1 MENKY
6 FQQALSSMA
15 ANAAYGDAIR
25 HLYDCGLSV
34 TQIHKS
40 LDFPASIETIESVIQ
55 DYEMKKSSKDSDY
68 EYIQTEDSYGRR
80 SFIRVSKKDPSA

>member
-34 TQIHKS
+34 AEIHKN
-40 LDFPASIETIESVIQ
+40 LDFPASIETIESVIH
-55 DYEMKKSSKDSDY
+55 DYEIKKASKEADY
-68 EYIQTEDSYGRR
+68 EYIQQEDSLGRR
-80 SFIRVSKKDPSA
+80 SFIRVKK